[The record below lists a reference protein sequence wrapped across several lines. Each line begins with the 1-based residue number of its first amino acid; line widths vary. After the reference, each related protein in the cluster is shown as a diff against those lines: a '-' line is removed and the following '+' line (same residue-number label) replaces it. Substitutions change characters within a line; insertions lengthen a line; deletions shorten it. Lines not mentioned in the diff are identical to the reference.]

1 MISDPDDE
9 TAASDGG
16 LIDPLVVRLEEELRV
31 VMGRLAGVDTAGFVP
46 SELDVVHRALRA
58 VLDKDLHRG
67 NVFCEWGSGA
77 GAVCALAASMGLEV
91 HGIEIHGELVQAAR
105 VLLEDLGLEATFVEG
120 SFLQPGDDEFMKGG
134 EATVGETSTAAYD
147 ELELSLGACDIV
159 FSYPWPGEE
168 FLHDAIFSRHA
179 TPGALLLTHGEHA
192 GVLVQ
197 RRLADG
203 EELQS
208 LGWLGRDNG

>member
-1 MISDPDDE
+1 MNSDSGNEID
-9 TAASDGG
+9 ASDGQQV
-16 LIDPLVVRLEEELRV
+16 DPLVVRLEEEAQSIRE
-31 VMGRLAGVDTAGFVP
+31 RLTGTNTAGFVP
-46 SELDVVHRALRA
+46 SELGVVHKALQS
-58 VLDKDLHRG
+58 VLDQELHRG
-67 NVFCEWGSGA
+67 LVFCEWGSGG
-77 GAVCALAASMGLEV
+77 GAVCALAASLGLDAY
-91 HGIEIHGELVQAAR
+91 GIEIHGELVEAAKA
-105 VLLEDLGLEATFVEG
+105 LLEELGLEAKFAHGT
-120 SFLQPGDDEFMKGG
+120 FLQPGDDEFLVGN
-134 EATVGETSTAAYD
+134 EATAAETSTAAYD
-147 ELELSLGACDIV
+147 ELELSLAACDIV

-168 FLHDAIFSRHA
+168 SLHDEVFSRHA